1 MKKTVIAIV
10 VSCCVSLTGC
20 GDDAP
25 AKSDDKASETTASLL
40 TTEELITQGDA
51 ICTESNTRIDAADDR
66 FVDPASPT
74 EAEFR
79 VAVNDVVI
87 PEIKAQVAAL
97 RELRAPAED
106 AATIDSML
114 DAVEAG
120 VTALETDPLALL
132 QGDVFGEANAIAQGY
147 GFEACGA

>member
-1 MKKTVIAIV
+1 MKKLVIAV
-10 VSCCVSLTGC
+10 VASCCVSLTGC

-25 AKSDDKASETTASLL
+25 AKSDDKASETAAPLL
-40 TTEELITQGDA
+40 TKDELITQGDA
-51 ICTESNTRIDAADDR
+51 ICTESNAKIDAADDS
-66 FVDPASPT
+66 FIDPSNPT

-87 PEIKAQVAAL
+87 PEITAQVAAL

-120 VTALETDPLALL
+120 VAALEADPLALL
-132 QGDVFGEANAIAQGY
+132 EGDVFGEANAIAQGY
-147 GFEACGA
+147 GFVACGA